1 MHNIMVIIKKQ
12 IRDTF
17 KNLTILIQFVLF
29 PLMSIIMEK
38 MIKLDN
44 MPEHFFTKLFAVMYI
59 GMAPLMA
66 AASIIAEEKEKNTLR
81 VLRMADI
88 KPWQYL
94 AGTGIYVWTICMVG
108 AAVMSTEL
116 DASER
121 LFFTGVMGVGF
132 LLSVVAGACIG
143 IFAKN
148 QMKATS
154 LVMPCMMVLSFVPM
168 FSQFNGKVKDAA
180 VILYTQQLRN
190 IFDEMSLKAFSG
202 TDAVILGA
210 NALLCILLF
219 VLAFRKKGLE

>member
-1 MHNIMVIIKKQ
+1 M
-12 IRDTF
+12 
-17 KNLTILIQFVLF
+17 FV
-29 PLMSIIMEK
+29 
-38 MIKLDN
+38 
-44 MPEHFFTKLFAVMYI
+44 
-59 GMAPLMA
+59 GMAPLTATA
-66 AASIIAEEKEKNTLR
+66 AIISEEKEKNTLR
-81 VLRMADI
+81 VLMMANI